1 MASPITVGTTAIV
14 AAPANRKRVAIRFQN
29 TGATILYLSRA
40 PIVPTATNYEILLA
54 IPTGGEVNEAYV
66 QTNSTAQFNV
76 LSSASAGVLAIY
88 ETIKVN

>member
-14 AAPANRKRVAIRFQN
+14 AAPTNRRRVNIRFQN

-40 PIVPTATNYEILLA
+40 PIVPTAIAYEILLA
-54 IPTGGEVNEAYV
+54 IPIGAEANEAYV

-76 LSSASAGVLAIY
+76 LSSAASGILAIF
-88 ETIKVN
+88 ETIKI